1 MDIGK
6 INLTQY
12 PEVSRG
18 LTLQEEE
25 DLLQLQLSAE
35 KMYYALKTVLESRKL
50 KSLLEVNDKMAFDQ
64 AKAAVKM
71 YEDNLFHL

>member
-25 DLLQLQLSAE
+25 DLLKLQLSAE
-35 KMYYALKTVLESRKL
+35 KMYYALKTLLESKKL
-50 KSLLEVNDKMAFDQ
+50 KSLLEVNDQMAYSQ
-64 AKAAVKM
+64 ARDAVEM

>member
-1 MDIGK
+1 MKVGQ

-12 PEVSRG
+12 PAVGRG

-25 DLLQLQLSAE
+25 DLLKLQIAAD
-35 KMYYALKTVLESRKL
+35 KMYRALQVMLTSRKL

-64 AKAAVKM
+64 ASQAVKM
-71 YEDNLFHL
+71 YEDNQFNH

>member
-6 INLTQY
+6 VNLTQY
-12 PEVSRG
+12 PEVGRG

-25 DLLQLQLSAE
+25 DLLKLQLSAE
-35 KMYYALKTVLESRKL
+35 KMYRALKVILESKKL

-64 AKAAVKM
+64 ARQAVEM

>member
-12 PEVSRG
+12 PEVGRG

-25 DLLQLQLSAE
+25 DLLKLQMAAE
-35 KMYYALKTVLESRKL
+35 KMHDALKVLLHSSRL
-50 KSLLEVNDKMAFDQ
+50 KPLQDNDRMAFKQ
-64 AKAAVKM
+64 AKEAVQY